1 MISQHILYCL
11 DDGDEKVVPEYQVR
25 CYVINHDFT
34 EYFLIPNRIIP
45 RDQSEYEMAYDELRI
60 ADDDVIIVQR
70 AKRVIHFNLMRY
82 MNNTEHHHQKTYWD
96 YQWEWRNQYT
106 TCHNRVCYM
115 LAENVI
121 QSAGGKRE
129 NRNGLMVFNLDVF
142 PYIQKRMLHPAA
154 ADMIP
159 SLDREI
165 QMPLRLVPVYHRHNV
180 RDDLMPLGQIQGNMR
195 V

>member
-1 MISQHILYCL
+1 V
-11 DDGDEKVVPEYQVR
+11 DDGDEKVVEEYKVR

-34 EYFLIPNRIIP
+34 EYFIIP
-45 RDQSEYEMAYDELRI
+45 DKFLPQDQGEYEMVYDEMRL

-70 AKRVIHFNLMRY
+70 SKRVIHFNLMRY
-82 MNNTEHHHQKTYWD
+82 MNGTEDHHQKTYWD
-96 YQWEWRNQYT
+96 YQWEWTNQYT

-115 LAENVI
+115 MAQDVI

-129 NRNGLMVFNLDVF
+129 HRNGLMVFNLDVF
-142 PYIQKRMLHPAA
+142 PYIQKRMKHPGA

-165 QMPLRLVPVYHRHNV
+165 QMPLRVVPVYHRHNV
-180 RDDLMPLGQIQGNMR
+180 RDDLMPLGMIQG
-195 V
+195 VIS